1 MFVRAFG
8 TTAIVLAFWACALP
22 AHARNL
28 AQIQNYENVSVTT
41 GSGKLIPA
49 EKMRE
54 VFVAA
59 GARRSWAFKDA
70 GPGKLIGT
78 LIVRGRHTVE
88 VEVTYSPERY
98 SVVYKNSSNMNYSEQ
113 GSLIHPNYNK
123 WVADLM
129 NAVRSELSK
138 F

>member
-1 MFVRAFG
+1 MLVRTLG

-22 AHARNL
+22 AG
-28 AQIQNYENVSVTT
+28 T
-41 GSGKLIPA
+41 
-49 EKMRE
+49 
-54 VFVAA
+54 
-59 GARRSWAFKDA
+59 RRGWTFKDA

-123 WVADLM
+123 WVGDLM
-129 NAVRSELSK
+129 NGVRSELSK

>member
-1 MFVRAFG
+1 MLVRAFS
-8 TTAIVLAFWACALP
+8 TTAVVLAFWACALP
-22 AHARNL
+22 AHSRNL
-28 AQIQNYENVSVTT
+28 AQIQNYENVPV

-54 VFVAA
+54 AFVAA
-59 GARRSWAFKDA
+59 GARRSWTFKDA

-78 LIVRGRHTVE
+78 LVVRGRHTVE

-123 WVADLM
+123 WVGDLM
-129 NAVRSELSK
+129 NAVRSELSR